1 LHIFNSLRFDPD
13 TWVSQDPTRRQDR
26 SKRFDLANNDNV
38 AMHGSFTFT
47 SDVTNL
53 ALASFLLGKMRSF
66 TQGLG
71 QPEI

>member
-1 LHIFNSLRFDPD
+1 MD
-13 TWVSQDPTRRQDR
+13 
-26 SKRFDLANNDNV
+26 
-38 AMHGSFTFT
+38 GSFTFT

-71 QPEI
+71 QPENLRGIFMDLRAGFLPGLQMFDSQLRREI